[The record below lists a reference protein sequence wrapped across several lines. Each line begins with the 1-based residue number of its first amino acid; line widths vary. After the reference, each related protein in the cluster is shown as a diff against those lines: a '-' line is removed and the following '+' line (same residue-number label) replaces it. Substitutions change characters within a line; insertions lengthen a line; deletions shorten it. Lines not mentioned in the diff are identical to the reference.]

1 MESLFNRVNLP
12 IFLPNPAESC
22 KAGFSNPLFW
32 VLQRI
37 KALLSLTLQS
47 LQHHRHIH
55 QQRQRQQQHTTTDT
69 IECNTMSN
77 VLTFKS
83 RRIAPKLRALN
94 HAESRRITPN
104 RAESC
109 RIAPNRAESRRIP
122 PNPVESR
129 RITPNR
135 AAPNHAESRRIT
147 PNRAEAAPK
156 RARSRRIPPVSPL
169 HSLQPHCNTVS
180 DVLGNFGHTE
190 FHGKKG

>member
-1 MESLFNRVNLP
+1 MGSIFNGVNLP

-22 KAGFSNPLFW
+22 
-32 VLQRI
+32 RI
-37 KALLSLTLQS
+37 LQS
-47 LQHHRHIH
+47 RI
-55 QQRQRQQQHTTTDT
+55 QQPTFLGTAANQGLAFVDPAIPSTSSSHSSAAAMAQQQQQTTTDT

-77 VLTFKS
+77 VLTFES

-109 RIAPNRAESRRIP
+109 RIAPNHA
-122 PNPVESR
+122 ESR

-147 PNRAEAAPK
+147 PNHAELRGCCAEARPIAPN
-156 RARSRRIPPVSPL
+156 PPRLPPPL
-169 HSLQPHCNTVS
+169 LAASL
-180 DVLGNFGHTE
+180 
-190 FHGKKG
+190 

>member
-1 MESLFNRVNLP
+1 MGSIFNGVNLP

-22 KAGFSNPLFW
+22 
-32 VLQRI
+32 RI
-37 KALLSLTLQS
+37 LRS
-47 LQHHRHIH
+47 RI
-55 QQRQRQQQHTTTDT
+55 QQPTFQGTAANEGLAFVDPAIPSTSSSHSSAAAMAQQQQQTTTDT

-77 VLTFKS
+77 VLTFES
-83 RRIAPKLRALN
+83 RRIPPKLRALN

-104 RAESC
+104 RAESR
-109 RIAPNRAESRRIP
+109 RIAPNRA
-122 PNPVESR
+122 ESR

-169 HSLQPHCNTVS
+169 PSLQPHCNTVS

-190 FHGKKG
+190 FHVKKG